1 MRCFWCLWIQWG
13 CSAGGG
19 RATGGNHGGRQA
31 CLAGWRQAQWCQGR
45 VFFGL
50 PTVGLPCWL
59 APTAQIYL
67 WNSNI
72 YCHCRASKSEKTF
85 IAISGTITP
94 LQEPS
99 VWTKLLPIFDKSRR
113 RRGFSILRFFPNFKC
128 LGRPPRLVRLS
139 SPSGY
144 ILPRSPQKRTGLGFL
159 FFSKCLLRNTL
170 HRYLVLAILLRV
182 SQRLVLVP
190 QVEGIP
196 IILGFFWRTSS
207 ELPSMLS

>member
-1 MRCFWCLWIQWG
+1 MHLATIRCNC
-13 CSAGGG
+13 
-19 RATGGNHGGRQA
+19 
-31 CLAGWRQAQWCQGR
+31 
-45 VFFGL
+45 
-50 PTVGLPCWL
+50 
-59 APTAQIYL
+59 APAAALDVDYYVANFRLTPPPQIF
-67 WNSNI
+67 N
-72 YCHCRASKSEKTF
+72 
-85 IAISGTITP
+85 
-94 LQEPS
+94 
-99 VWTKLLPIFDKSRR
+99 
-113 RRGFSILRFFPNFKC
+113 FFPNFKC
-128 LGRPPRLVRLS
+128 LWGPPRLVRSS

-182 SQRLVLVP
+182 NQRLVLVP